1 MPWKQNPEWWQ
12 GTWTRARPGER
23 STGHPIQEQMSFKS
37 FVNQFQRKPSVG
49 GIVVAIT
56 PEGRAEVESHIAGGP
71 EFDILA
77 RLNEQN
83 SMPISKLAAATH
95 LDIGKTR
102 QVLRKLA
109 QQGHVRRIE
118 QIGEE

>member
-1 MPWKQNPEWWQ
+1 
-12 GTWTRARPGER
+12 
-23 STGHPIQEQMSFKS
+23 MSFKT

-56 PEGRAEVESHIAGGP
+56 PEGRAEVESHVAGGP

-77 RLNEQN
+77 RLNEYN
-83 SMPISKLAAATH
+83 SMPIGKLARETH
-95 LDIGKTR
+95 MDVNKVRG
-102 QVLRKLA
+102 VLRKLA
-109 QQGHVRRIE
+109 QQGHVKRLE